1 MHLAPTLKEKLGAD
15 PFHPYAGPLGDAGM
29 KNTFIGAA
37 VERIE
42 DLRFLRGMGQYADDL
57 TLPGVLYA
65 AIRRSSVAHGR
76 IRAID
81 TKAAAALPGVRRV
94 LTAADLGEPLPTVPL
109 RLWPLP
115 ELEPF
120 GQPALARDKVR
131 YVGEAIAV
139 VLADSKAEAEDALEA
154 IAVDIESLPAISN
167 TDDAEKSTALLFG
180 QAGSNRAIVY
190 TAEKGNID
198 EAFATAEYT
207 RRERFAVQRHLALPM
222 EPRGIMAAW
231 DKNKGRMTV
240 YGAAK
245 VPFANRRILARL
257 TGLAEDAVDVLESDV
272 GGGFGARGE
281 FFPEDFLIPY
291 AARLLRRPVK
301 WIEDRREHLMT
312 MGHAREMD
320 CDIEIACRRDGT
332 ILGLRGSVR
341 VDEGAYMRTVGTI
354 SPRNVAQFM
363 SGPYRVPA
371 IHLQSS
377 VMLTNKAPIGT
388 YRGPGRYEGDFFRE
402 RLFDIVARDLAL
414 DPVEFRRRNLVRADE
429 MPFPLA
435 KLTPPEKHEELDSGD
450 HPATLARCLDEFK
463 WNEKLPLQGKLIDG
477 RYHGLAVGCFIEGG
491 AAGPSENAKLVLE
504 RDGSVT
510 VYVGSTSVGQGVET
524 ALTQIAA
531 DALEMPLDRIRL
543 LHGSTTFLTDGYGSY
558 HSRAT
563 VMGGSA
569 ILLAAEKLREM
580 LRTAASRRFGCADAD
595 VVLSDEVAIGPDG
608 RKLRFADLAEDG
620 LATEEKFSNHHHTYA
635 YGSAA
640 AHVAVDPGSGRVELL
655 DYVMVEDAG
664 RIVNPLVLQGQAV
677 GAVVQGLGGAFL
689 EHLIYDEDGQLL
701 TGSLADYLIPA
712 AGDFPRIRAVMLQLH
727 PSPNNPLGVKGAGE
741 GGTIPVGGLMANAI
755 AAALSS
761 LGVEPHELPLSPA
774 RIWKLIEEAKI
785 RRSR

>member
-1 MHLAPTLKEKLGAD
+1 
-15 PFHPYAGPLGDAGM
+15 M

-65 AIRRSSVAHGR
+65 AILRSSVAHGR
-76 IRAID
+76 VRAID
-81 TKAAAALPGVRRV
+81 TKVAATLPGVRRV
-94 LTAADLGEPLPTVPL
+94 LTAAELGEPLPTVPL

-139 VLADSKAEAEDALEA
+139 VLADSKAQAEDALEA

-167 TDDAEKSTALLFG
+167 TNDAEKAAALLFE

-190 TAEKGNID
+190 TAEKGKIG
-198 EAFATAEYT
+198 EAFAGAEYT

-231 DKNKGRMTV
+231 DENKGRMTV

-257 TGLAEDAVDVLESDV
+257 MGLAEDAVDVLESDV

-291 AARLLRRPVK
+291 AARLMRRPVK

-402 RLFDIVARDLAL
+402 RLFDIVARDLGL
-414 DPVEFRRRNLVRADE
+414 DPIEFRRRNLVRADE

-435 KLTPPEKHEELDSGD
+435 KLTPPEKREELDSGD
-450 HPATLARCLDEFK
+450 HPAALARCLDEFK
-463 WNEKLPLQGKLIDG
+463 WSEKLPLQGRLIDG

-491 AAGPSENAKLVLE
+491 AAGPSENAKLALE

-524 ALTQIAA
+524 SLSQIAA
-531 DALEMPLDRIRL
+531 DALEMPLDRIRM
-543 LHGSTTFLTDGYGSY
+543 LHGSTTYLTDGYGSY

-569 ILLAAEKLREM
+569 ILLAAEKLRDM
-580 LRTAASRRFGCADAD
+580 LRAAAAWRLGCTAAE
-595 VVLSDEVAIGPDG
+595 VTLSDETAIGPHG
-608 RKLRFADLAEDG
+608 QKLRFADLAEDG
-620 LATEEKFSNHHHTYA
+620 LAAEEKFSNHHHTYA

-761 LGVEPHELPLSPA
+761 LGVEPHELPLSPP
-774 RIWKLIEEAKI
+774 RIWKMIEEAKA
-785 RRSR
+785 RRRG

>member
-1 MHLAPTLKEKLGAD
+1 
-15 PFHPYAGPLGDAGM
+15 M
-29 KNTFIGAA
+29 KNTFIGAS

-42 DLRFLRGMGQYADDL
+42 DLRFLRGRGQYADDL
-57 TLPGVLYA
+57 TLPRLLYA
-65 AIRRSSVAHGR
+65 AILRSSVAHGG
-76 IRAID
+76 ICAID
-81 TKAAAALPGVRRV
+81 VKRAAALPGVHRV
-94 LTAADLGEPLPTVPL
+94 LTAVDLGEPLPVVPL
-109 RLWPLP
+109 RLWSLP

-131 YVGEAIAV
+131 YVGEAIAM
-139 VLADSKAEAEDALEA
+139 VLAESGAEAEDALEA
-154 IAVDIESLPAISN
+154 IDADIDILPAISS
-167 TDDAEKSTALLFG
+167 TDDAEKPTALLFDE
-180 QAGSNRAIVY
+180 AGGNRAIVY
-190 TAEKGNID
+190 TAEKGDID
-198 EAFATAEYT
+198 AAFAAAEYT

-222 EPRGIMAAW
+222 EPRGIMASWNESA
-231 DKNKGRMTV
+231 GRMTV
-240 YGAAK
+240 FGAAK

-257 TGLAEDAVDVLESDV
+257 LKLPESAVDVMESDV

-281 FFPEDFLIPY
+281 FFPEDFLIPF
-291 AARLLRRPVK
+291 AARLTGRPVK

-377 VMLTNKAPIGT
+377 VMLTTKAPIGT
-388 YRGPGRYEGDFFRE
+388 YRGPGRYEADFFRE
-402 RLFDIVARDLAL
+402 RLFDIVARDLGL
-414 DPVEFRRRNLVRADE
+414 DPIEFRRRNLVRSEE

-435 KLTPPEKHEELDSGD
+435 RLTPPVKREELDSGD
-450 HPATLARCLDEFK
+450 HHAILAHCLAEFG
-463 WNEKLPLQGKLIDG
+463 WTDKLPLQGRPIDG

-504 RDGSVT
+504 RDGSIT

-524 ALTQIAA
+524 SLSQIAA
-531 DALEMPLDRIRL
+531 DALEMPLERIRM
-543 LHGSTTFLTDGYGSY
+543 LHGSTTYLTDGYGSY

-580 LRTAASRRFGCADAD
+580 LRAAAARRFGCASAE
-595 VVLSDEVAIGPDG
+595 VTLSDEMAIAPDG
-608 RKLRFADLAEDG
+608 AKLRFADLAEDG
-620 LATEEKFSNHHHTYA
+620 LAVEEKFSNHHHTYS
-635 YGSAA
+635 YGTAA
-640 AHVAVDPGSGRVELL
+640 AHVAVDPASGHVELL
-655 DYVMVEDAG
+655 DYVMVEDVG

-689 EHLIYDEDGQLL
+689 EHLSYDSDGQLL
-701 TGSLADYLIPA
+701 TGSLSDYLIPA
-712 AGDFPRIRAVMLQLH
+712 AGDFPRIRAVLLQLH

-761 LGVEPHELPLSPA
+761 LGVEPHELPLSPP
-774 RIWKLIEEAKI
+774 RIWKLIEEAKD
-785 RRSR
+785 RARG

>member
-1 MHLAPTLKEKLGAD
+1 
-15 PFHPYAGPLGDAGM
+15 M
-29 KNTFIGAA
+29 KNAFIGAA

-42 DLRFLRGMGQYADDL
+42 DLRFLRGRGQYADDL
-57 TLPGVLYA
+57 TLPRLLHA
-65 AIRRSSVAHGR
+65 AILRSSVAHGR
-76 IRAID
+76 IRAVD
-81 TKAAAALPGVRRV
+81 VKRAAALPGVHCV
-94 LTAADLGEPLPTVPL
+94 LTAADLGEPLPVVPL

-115 ELEPF
+115 KLEPF

-131 YVGEAIAV
+131 YVGEAIAM
-139 VLADSKAEAEDALEA
+139 VLAESEAEAEDALEA
-154 IAVDIESLPAISN
+154 IDVDIEILPAISS
-167 TDDAEKSTALLFG
+167 TDDAEKPTALLFEETG
-180 QAGSNRAIVY
+180 GNRAIVY
-190 TAEKGNID
+190 TAEKGDID
-198 EAFATAEYT
+198 AAFAAAEYT

-222 EPRGIMAAW
+222 EPRGIMAEW
-231 DKNKGRMTV
+231 DESQGRMTV

-257 TGLAEDAVDVLESDV
+257 LKLPENAVDVLESDV

-281 FFPEDFLIPY
+281 FFPEDFLIPFS
-291 AARLLRRPVK
+291 ARLTGRPVK

-371 IHLQSS
+371 IHVQSS

-402 RLFDIVARDLAL
+402 RLFDIVARDLKL
-414 DPVEFRRRNLVRADE
+414 DPVEFRRRNLVRAEE

-435 KLTPPEKHEELDSGD
+435 TLTPPEKREELDSGD
-450 HPATLARCLDEFK
+450 HHATLARCLAEFG
-463 WNEKLPLQGKLIDG
+463 WADKLPLQGRLIDG

-504 RDGSVT
+504 RGGSVT

-524 ALTQIAA
+524 SLSQIAA
-531 DALEMPLDRIRL
+531 DALEMPLERIRM
-543 LHGSTTFLTDGYGSY
+543 LHGSTTYLTDGYGSY

-569 ILLAAEKLREM
+569 ILLAAEKLRDM
-580 LRTAASRRFGCADAD
+580 LRASAARRFGCAAAEVTLAD
-595 VVLSDEVAIGPDG
+595 EMAIAPDG
-608 RKLRFADLAEDG
+608 VKLRFADLAEDG
-620 LATEEKFSNHHHTYA
+620 LAVEEKFSNHHHTYA
-635 YGSAA
+635 YGTAA
-640 AHVAVDPGSGRVELL
+640 AHVAVDPGSGCVELL

-664 RIVNPLVLQGQAV
+664 RIVNPLVLRGQAV

-689 EHLIYDEDGQLL
+689 EHLIYDSDGQLL

-761 LGVEPHELPLSPA
+761 LGVEPHELPLSPP
-774 RIWKLIEEAKI
+774 RIWKLIEQATG
-785 RRSR
+785 RARG

>member
-1 MHLAPTLKEKLGAD
+1 
-15 PFHPYAGPLGDAGM
+15 M
-29 KNTFIGAA
+29 KNAFIGAA

-42 DLRFLRGMGQYADDL
+42 DLRFLRGRGQYADDL
-57 TLPGVLYA
+57 SLPRLLHA
-65 AIRRSSVAHGR
+65 AILRSSAAHGR

-81 TKAAAALPGVRRV
+81 IKRAAALPGVQCV
-94 LTAADLGEPLPTVPL
+94 LTAADLGEPLPVVPL

-120 GQPALARDKVR
+120 GQPVLARDKVR

-139 VLADSKAEAEDALEA
+139 VLAESKAEAEDALEA
-154 IAVDIESLPAISN
+154 IELDIELLPAVSS
-167 TDDAEKSTALLFG
+167 TDDAQKPTALLFD

-190 TAEKGNID
+190 TAEKGDIA
-198 EAFATAEYT
+198 EAFAAAEYT
-207 RRERFAVQRHLALPM
+207 RREHFAVQRHLALPM
-222 EPRGIMAAW
+222 ESRGIMAAW
-231 DKNKGRMTV
+231 DESQGRMTV

-257 TGLAEDAVDVLESDV
+257 MNLPESAVDVFENDV

-281 FFPEDFLIPY
+281 FFPEDFLIPFT
-291 AARLLRRPVK
+291 ARLVGRPVK

-320 CDIEIACRRDGT
+320 CDIEIACRRDGR
-332 ILGLRGSVR
+332 ILGLRGSIR

-354 SPRNVAQFM
+354 SPRNVAQFL
-363 SGPYRVPA
+363 SGPYRVSA
-371 IHLQSS
+371 IHLQSA

-402 RLFDIVARDLAL
+402 RLFDIVARDLKL
-414 DPVEFRRRNLVRADE
+414 DPVEFRRRNLVRAEE

-435 KLTPPEKHEELDSGD
+435 TLSPPEKREELDSGD
-450 HPATLARCLDEFK
+450 HHATLARCLAEFN
-463 WNEKLPLQGKLIDG
+463 WNGKLAMQGKLIDG
-477 RYHGLAVGCFIEGG
+477 RYHGLAIGCFIEGG

-504 RDGSVT
+504 QDGSII

-524 ALTQIAA
+524 SLSQIAA
-531 DALEMPLDRIRL
+531 DALEMPMQRIRL
-543 LHGSTTFLTDGYGSY
+543 LHGSTTYLTDGYGSY

-569 ILLAAEKLREM
+569 ILLAAEKLRDM
-580 LRTAASRRFGCADAD
+580 LREAAGRRFGCPAAE
-595 VVLSDEVAIGPDG
+595 VTLSDEMAVGPNG
-608 RKLRFADLAEDG
+608 RKLRFADLADGG
-620 LATEEKFSNHHHTYA
+620 LAAEEKFSNHHHTYA
-635 YGSAA
+635 YGAAA
-640 AHVAVDPGSGRVELL
+640 AHVAVDPGSGGVELI

-689 EHLIYDEDGQLL
+689 EHLIYDQDGQLL
-701 TGSLADYLIPA
+701 TGSLADYLVPA
-712 AGDFPRIRAVMLQLH
+712 AGDFPRIRAIMLQLH

-741 GGTIPVGGLMANAI
+741 GGTIPVGGLMANAV

-761 LGVEPHELPLSPA
+761 LGAEPHELPLSPP
-774 RIWKLIEEAKI
+774 RIWQLIGAK
-785 RRSR
+785 SRQQA